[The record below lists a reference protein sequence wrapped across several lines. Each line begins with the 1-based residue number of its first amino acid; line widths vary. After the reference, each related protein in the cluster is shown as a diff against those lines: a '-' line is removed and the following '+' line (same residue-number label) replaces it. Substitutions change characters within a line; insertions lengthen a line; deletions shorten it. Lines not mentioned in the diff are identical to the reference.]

1 MSHQRLGRMAR
12 FLCWIAVAA
21 CGRAAIVPVAIS
33 QAQAAPADKC
43 LDEVRDLAARHGTPS
58 KPPTAAPDRKSDIT
72 TQDLARSGGVIK
84 PPPVD
89 DKSVITPAPNTRD
102 AMPTVPNVAPK
113 AQQEE
118 PAADRTKLQA
128 ALTAARSQ
136 AEQVNEKGCQEAL
149 ERARTLA
156 DRAGT
161 K

>member
-1 MSHQRLGRMAR
+1 MSLQAS
-12 FLCWIAVAA
+12 CWIAAVAA
-21 CGRAAIVPVAIS
+21 ASLTVIVPT
-33 QAQAAPADKC
+33 AQAAPADKC

-58 KPPTAAPDRKSDIT
+58 KPPTASPDRKSDIT

-118 PAADRTKLQA
+118 AAAGRTKLQA

-136 AEQVNEKGCQEAL
+136 AEQGNEKGCQEAL

-156 DRAGT
+156 DRLQ
-161 K
+161 